1 MAARRRERAPG
12 RAQQHDREQQVAP
25 VDAVRQEADD
35 ERGRRAHAKE
45 CRRDVAAQVPA
56 ARAAPRLRP
65 RAGLARCPRPV
76 LCERF
81 ARRRIGQCTRASRR
95 SSHTNASGRGPGRS
109 VAGSQRRSRAS
120 RPGAGR
126 RRRAARLSRCSSL
139 KWNSRAMAV
148 RLGAIRFWSAYS
160 SAAVSVKMA
169 TMYTRCTSGMGCA
182 ASAGPGGQGF
192 LPSDSRTRVG
202 RRPHAVQAAA

>member
-1 MAARRRERAPG
+1 MHAGLTAVCSHKRRGALAGLLTYQRSATAFRGRQARGRAP
-12 RAQQHDREQQVAP
+12 
-25 VDAVRQEADD
+25 
-35 ERGRRAHAKE
+35 
-45 CRRDVAAQVPA
+45 
-56 ARAAPRLRP
+56 AAPR
-65 RAGLARCPRPV
+65 A
-76 LCERF
+76 
-81 ARRRIGQCTRASRR
+81 
-95 SSHTNASGRGPGRS
+95 H
-109 VAGSQRRSRAS
+109 
-120 RPGAGR
+120 
-126 RRRAARLSRCSSL
+126 LSRCSSL
-139 KWNSRAMAV
+139 KWNSRAIAV